1 MTITIQ
7 MDTFVIIGLTIV
19 LVGVFKLI
27 SLKIAK
33 QDPLQPTPAWLTLL
47 EWLVES
53 LDNMAVS
60 NVGHHYAK
68 LMCPYLISITIYI
81 FTSNI
86 LGLFSIPS
94 PTANYS
100 VTLTLAA
107 FTWVFQQYAAIKHG
121 GWGGYLHGF
130 LEPIPVFLPMNII
143 GKFSSLVSMSLRLF
157 GNILAGGVMMS
168 LIYAFTD
175 VVSNILIPFNFVGP
189 IVAPVF
195 HAYFDVFSGF
205 IQTLIF
211 ITLTVVL
218 VGNELPDDVKE

>member
-1 MTITIQ
+1 MTIKIQ
-7 MDTFVIIGLTIV
+7 VDVFVIIGLTLL
-19 LVGVFKLI
+19 LVALFKLAE
-27 SLKIAK
+27 LKIRK
-33 QDPLQPTPAWLTLL
+33 VDPFEKSPAWLTLL

-53 LDNMAVS
+53 LDNMAVT
-60 NVGHHYAK
+60 NVGKGYAQ
-68 LMCPYLISITIYI
+68 LMCPYLISISVYI

-94 PTANYS
+94 PTSNYS
-100 VTLTLAA
+100 VTLTLAF
-107 FTWVFQQYAAIKHG
+107 FTWVFQQVAAIKHG
-121 GWGGYLHGF
+121 GIKSYLHGF
-130 LEPIPVFLPMNII
+130 LEPIPLFLPMNII
-143 GKFSSLVSMSLRLF
+143 GKFSSLMSMSLRLF

-175 VVSNILIPFNFVGP
+175 VVSNILVPFNFVGP
-189 IVAPVF
+189 LIAPVF

-218 VGNELPDDVKE
+218 VGNELPDEVKQ